1 MSFNT
6 TLSRHL
12 DRGVVGFPTALAS
25 TIGLIMASPTILTV
39 TTGFGIGGNAFA
51 IAILIAIA
59 MMLAQ
64 TTTFAEAAS
73 ILPTT
78 GSVYDY
84 INCGLGRFFAI
95 TGTLAAY
102 LIVHVF
108 AGTAETITAGVMV
121 LVNFDGLNTIAESVG
136 GSWLLGVAMVVTFGI
151 LNIFGVKA
159 FGRAEVVLTF
169 GMWTTLVIF
178 GVAGVIQAPVVEL
191 DGWFGESL
199 VGTDLVTVLS
209 LVGMAMFMV
218 VGCEFVTP
226 LAPELKRSS
235 WVLPRAMPLGI
246 IGVAT
251 CMFFYGAAMK
261 RQVENIVLDPE
272 TGMTILETPMAI
284 PVFAREVMGDIGPIW
299 IGIGFLLAGCATIN
313 TLMAGVPRIL
323 YGMAADGALP
333 KLFAYLHPRFRT
345 PVPCIIVAMAIPCL
359 HAWYLGGSVDNIVP
373 LILAAV
379 LAWSVAYLMIT
390 LSVVLLRIRRPDL
403 PRAFRSP
410 WFPLPQIISSVGMFI
425 GMWFIAPPGIAP
437 SDIWIPFGVVLS
449 ILAAYALFWT
459 LVVQKVNPFKPVP
472 VEEVLEKEFALY
484 PDLHLPEPPAP

>member
-1 MSFNT
+1 
-6 TLSRHL
+6 
-12 DRGVVGFPTALAS
+12 
-25 TIGLIMASPTILTV
+25 
-39 TTGFGIGGNAFA
+39 
-51 IAILIAIA
+51 
-59 MMLAQ
+59 
-64 TTTFAEAAS
+64 
-73 ILPTT
+73 
-78 GSVYDY
+78 
-84 INCGLGRFFAI
+84 
-95 TGTLAAY
+95 
-102 LIVHVF
+102 
-108 AGTAETITAGVMV
+108 
-121 LVNFDGLNTIAESVG
+121 
-136 GSWLLGVAMVVTFGI
+136 
-151 LNIFGVKA
+151 
-159 FGRAEVVLTF
+159 
-169 GMWTTLVIF
+169 
-178 GVAGVIQAPVVEL
+178 
-191 DGWFGESL
+191 
-199 VGTDLVTVLS
+199 
-209 LVGMAMFMV
+209 
-218 VGCEFVTP
+218 
-226 LAPELKRSS
+226 
-235 WVLPRAMPLGI
+235 VLPRAMPLGI

-437 SDIWIPFGVVLS
+437 SDIWIPFGVVLF

-459 LVVQKVNPFKPVP
+459 LVVQKVNPFKPAS
-472 VEEVLEKEFALY
+472 VEEVMEKEFALY
-484 PDLHLPEPPAP
+484 PDLRLPEPPAP